1 MFHNRIIDGTQFAEI
16 VGDIYDCVL
25 EPSRWA
31 DTLARIASAMQSVGS
46 SVIISDASDARG
58 GLVFEHGADQK
69 YLRLFF
75 QRHAVAG
82 PHQSAEQR
90 SIGVPTTLNGL
101 CSQEPHAQAF
111 YATFIKPQGFSD
123 LIAIQL
129 LRSGRRVGWLSTAR
143 SGLQPRYVEWE
154 RQLMSALSPHLC
166 QALALSDAIDLQSLT
181 ADRLEQT
188 VDALSAGVF
197 LTERSGRIVY
207 MNKAAQRQLNTGNA
221 LQLVDR
227 RLVATRNESTL
238 ALARALAARTCTE
251 AAAGPAGTVL
261 ALPDGDGSG
270 YLASVLPLD
279 GGARAEL
286 MARYRA
292 AAGVFVQEPQAASP
306 RLGEAFARLYG
317 LTPAELK
324 VLLALSPGLT
334 AKEAAREL
342 GVREPTIKT
351 HLQRIYVK
359 TGMSRQSEL
368 VRLLLAHRP
377 PLREF

>member
-1 MFHNRIIDGTQFAEI
+1 MFHNRIIDGTEFAEI

-46 SVIISDASDARG
+46 SVIINDASDAKG

-75 QRHAVAG
+75 QRHAAAK
-82 PHQSAEQR
+82 PQEFAEQY
-90 SIGVPTTLNGL
+90 SIGVPTTLDAL
-101 CSQEPHAQAF
+101 CSEQPRAQAF

-143 SGLQPRYVEWE
+143 SGIQPRYVEWE
-154 RQLMSALSPHLC
+154 RQLMHALSPHLC
-166 QALALSDAIDLQSLT
+166 QALALSDAIDLQTLT
-181 ADRLEQT
+181 ADRFEQT

-197 LTERSGRIVY
+197 LTERGGRIIY
-207 MNKAAQRQLNTGNA
+207 MNRTAQHQLNTGNA
-221 LQLVDR
+221 LQLVDG
-227 RLVATRNESTL
+227 RLIATRSDSNA
-238 ALARALAARTCTE
+238 ALARALAAKTCTE
-251 AAAGPAGTVL
+251 AATGTVL
-261 ALPDGDGSG
+261 ALPDGDGGG

-292 AAGVFVQEPQAASP
+292 SAGIFVQEQQPAPPTLA
-306 RLGEAFARLYG
+306 EAFARLYG

-324 VLLALSPGLT
+324 VLLTLSPGLT
-334 AKEAAREL
+334 AKQAAREL
-342 GVREPTIKT
+342 GLQEPTIKT
-351 HLQRIYVK
+351 HLQRIYIK

-377 PLREF
+377 PVRQF

>member
-1 MFHNRIIDGTQFAEI
+1 MFHNRIIDGTAFAEI

-46 SVIISDASDARG
+46 SVIINDASDPKG
-58 GLVFEHGADQK
+58 GRVYEHGADQK

-75 QRHAVAG
+75 QRHAAAG
-82 PHQSAEQR
+82 PQQLVEQC
-90 SIGVPTTLNGL
+90 SIGVPTTLSAL
-101 CSQEPHAQAF
+101 CNSQPLAQAF
-111 YATFIKPQGFSD
+111 YAIFIKPQGFSD

-143 SGLQPRYVEWE
+143 SGIQPRYVKEE
-154 RQLMSALSPHLC
+154 RQVMSALSPHLC
-166 QALALSDAIDLQSLT
+166 QALALSDAIDLQTLT

-197 LTERSGRIVY
+197 LTERSGCIVY
-207 MNKAAQRQLNTGNA
+207 MNRAAQHQLNTGNA

-227 RLVATRNESTL
+227 RLVATRSESNL

-261 ALPDGDGSG
+261 ALPDGDGPG

-292 AAGVFVQEPQAASP
+292 SAGVFVQAPQAASP
-306 RLGEAFARLYG
+306 SLGEAFARLYG

-324 VLLALSPGLT
+324 VLLTLSPGLT

-342 GVREPTIKT
+342 GLREPTVKT

-377 PLREF
+377 PLRQF